1 MEEPAVSEAS
11 VCLQSILLP
20 SSSLRGAPIVA
31 PGGAEGVPGSPRSPQ
46 RPCRGSGAGGGS
58 GRARGPARDVPR
70 SFTEFRGKKI
80 SKQQNKTSK
89 TTTFYRVLPSE
100 DVKGEY
106 KEVFVCLEGQEGLA
120 ALPRCLFSVVVVK
133 IPDWVSLPDLY
144 LPALGQAKNE
154 LKF

>member
-11 VCLQSILLP
+11 FCLQSILLP

-46 RPCRGSGAGGGS
+46 RPCRGGGAGGGS
-58 GRARGPARDVPR
+58 GRARGPARSVPR

-89 TTTFYRVLPSE
+89 TTFYRVLPSE

-120 ALPRCLFSVVVVK
+120 ALPRCLFSVVVVN
-133 IPDWVSLPDLY
+133 IPDWVSLSELY
-144 LPALGQAKNE
+144 LPRVRTG
-154 LKF
+154 